1 MSLSSKVLDLALHSH
16 ALGSDAIGA
25 ASGGVVVDV
34 DLTFVGQIVLF
45 ALLFLLLKPMLFDPM
60 LALFEERE
68 RRTAGAKDEARKMF
82 ADADAMVA
90 EYEVELDKV
99 KRQAGEERDKLR
111 AEGQRREQQILA
123 KVRADTNE
131 LVEEGRKKLE
141 KDGATLRAELDGAAQ
156 EIAKEMATRV
166 LGREVG

>member
-1 MSLSSKVLDLALHSH
+1 MSLHSMVLDLALHS
-16 ALGSDAIGA
+16 DAIGGA